1 MAVAAPTDPLTVQ
14 ISRTVR
20 PGREAEFEEKVRA
33 FVPRALEFPGHLG
46 VQVVKPAPGAGRE
59 YLVIIRFAGR
69 EMWEHFLA
77 SEAYTRFR
85 EEIGPLLEK
94 PPEVQEMCGLESWF
108 TPPGEALR
116 PLPKWKMALVTLLG
130 VYPTSLVLGATV
142 GPRVREL
149 PMWVSGLVMAASIVV
164 ALTWLVMPLLTRL
177 LHRWLHPQKGDRR

>member
-1 MAVAAPTDPLTVQ
+1 MAVATPTDPLTVQ

-59 YLVIIRFAGR
+59 YHVIIRFSNRGL
-69 EMWEHFLA
+69 WERFLA
-77 SEAYTRFR
+77 SEAYTRYR
-85 EEIGPLLEK
+85 EEIEPLLEK

-130 VYPTSLVLGATV
+130 VYPTSLVLGMTV
-142 GPRVREL
+142 GPRVRDV
-149 PMWVSGLVMAASIVV
+149 PAPVAALAMSASMVV

-177 LHRWLHPQKGDRR
+177 LHRRLHPLKGPGS

>member
-1 MAVAAPTDPLTVQ
+1 MALAAATDPLTVQ

-20 PGREAEFEEKVRA
+20 AGRESEFEEKVRA
-33 FVPRALEFPGHLG
+33 FVPRSLEFPGHLG

-59 YLVIIRFAGR
+59 YHVIIRFSNR
-69 EMWEHFLA
+69 ELWDRFLA

-85 EEIGPLLEK
+85 AEIEPLLEK
-94 PPEVQEMCGLESWF
+94 PPEIQEMCGLESWF

-130 VYPTSLVLGATV
+130 VYPTSLLLGAAV
-142 GPRVREL
+142 GPRVRDL
-149 PMWVSGLVMAASIVV
+149 PMWLSGLVMASSIVV

-177 LHRWLHPQKGDRR
+177 LHRWLHPPKGNRP

>member
-1 MAVAAPTDPLTVQ
+1 MPVAAPTDPLTVQ

-20 PGREAEFEEKVRA
+20 PGREAQFEEKVRA
-33 FVPRALEFPGHLG
+33 FVPMALEFPGHLG

-59 YLVIIRFAGR
+59 YLVIIRFASR
-69 EMWEHFLA
+69 ELWERFLA

-108 TPPGEALR
+108 MPPGETLR

-130 VYPTSLVLGATV
+130 VYPTSLVLGMTV
-142 GPRVREL
+142 GPRVRGVAA
-149 PMWVSGLVMAASIVV
+149 PVAALVMSASMVV
-164 ALTWLVMPLLTRL
+164 ALTWLVMPFLTRL
-177 LHRWLHPQKGDRR
+177 LHRWLHRQKGPGS